1 MISKV
6 SCIPLLPAGPEEGVD
21 DGGKELQGAEHTREH
36 QDIDDIS
43 KHNRGDIVG
52 NLVQDG
58 SDILNMIILH

>member
-6 SCIPLLPAGPEEGVD
+6 SCIPRLPVDPEEGVD
-21 DGGKELQGAEHTREH
+21 DVGKELQGAEHTREY

-52 NLVQDG
+52 NL
-58 SDILNMIILH
+58 L